1 MKTVDKAM
9 RLLNLFSIERGEI
22 GLSELAR
29 MADLDKAATRRLL
42 VALSKH
48 NFIEQNQTNR
58 HYRLGSGFLR
68 LAHIREM
75 TTPIGKISQE
85 ITDWLT
91 EETGETAHISVPDAG
106 MLTTIAHSEPNRG
119 TIVHLDRSEQLP
131 LNATASGIV
140 FLGFM
145 SPAKRAA
152 ILAAPIEA
160 FTLHTITNPK
170 EVNNLA
176 EQAYLNGFATSENGF
191 ETDVSGIA
199 APYFGQSNTAEGTI
213 AIAVPSTRMNDQKR
227 KEIIALLFEASR
239 RITRALG
246 GEQHPNAAETEKTKD
261 RLP

>member
-1 MKTVDKAM
+1 VKTVNKAM
-9 RLLNLFSIERGEI
+9 KLLNIFSIEQSEI

-29 MADLDKAATRRLL
+29 LADLDKAATRRLL
-42 VALSKH
+42 VALLKH
-48 NFIEQNQTNR
+48 NFIEQNQTTR
-58 HYRLGSGFLR
+58 QYRLGSGFLR

-75 TTPIGKISQE
+75 TTPISKISQE

-106 MLTTIAHSEPNRG
+106 MLTTIAHSEPSRG
-119 TIVHLDRSEQLP
+119 TIVHLDRSELLP

-140 FLGFM
+140 FLGFL
-145 SPAKRAA
+145 SPAKRCV
-152 ILAAPIEA
+152 ILAAPIE
-160 FTLHTITNPK
+160 TYTPHTITNPE

-176 EQAYLNGFATSENGF
+176 KQAYLNGFATSENGF

-199 APYFGQSNTAEGTI
+199 VPYFGQSNSVEGTI

-227 KEIIALLFEASR
+227 KEIIVLLFEASR

-246 GEQHPNAAETEKTKD
+246 GVGHPNVAEVKKKG
-261 RLP
+261 